1 MLHSTHQL
9 TVFVVLFVQ
18 IIFLTTFLL
27 LLHVLGI
34 LPCSILIP
42 GLFFVPESPRW
53 LVSIPWYY
61 LFIALMAGPEY
72 SRLFVSGKNGE
83 DGGF

>member
-1 MLHSTHQL
+1 M
-9 TVFVVLFVQ
+9 
-18 IIFLTTFLL
+18 
-27 LLHVLGI
+27 
-34 LPCSILIP
+34 
-42 GLFFVPESPRW
+42 
-53 LVSIPWYY
+53 VSIPWYY